1 MITPGAAAMNDDES
15 RAHHRRAAL
24 VLGGGGTFGIVQAAY
39 IHAVLQAGYRPS
51 IVVGTSVGSLNG
63 AWVALHPDDAD
74 GLLDVWLGLD
84 RLNLL
89 RLNPFYLLRRLI
101 RHPVSICE
109 NRIVPELI
117 ARHLGNRRF
126 TDTAVPLAVVATN
139 LSRGTKHV
147 FRSGPLGEAI
157 LASTAIPGV
166 FPPVEIEGELYV
178 DGGIAASVD
187 LATAVTMG
195 ATEIL
200 AIDLTPPA
208 GPARPRTAL
217 GVLRQS
223 FGIVAHASTD
233 AMEACLKDRLP
244 VCVLRPDLTRHSPW
258 RIDDSAGAIAH
269 NLRLAHKEVADVLG
283 PDGTL
288 LPDAQP
294 RRGSRGAVEL
304 RPTGWPVPRRL
315 FGLGRTSR
323 PA

>member
-1 MITPGAAAMNDDES
+1 MNDAES
-15 RAHHRRAAL
+15 RSSHRRAAL
-24 VLGGGGTFGIVQAAY
+24 VLGGGGTFGIIQAAY
-39 IHAVLQAGYRPS
+39 IHAVLEAGFRPT

-63 AWVALHPDDAD
+63 AWVALHPDDPD

-84 RLNLL
+84 RLNILH
-89 RLNPFYLLRRLI
+89 LNPFHLLRRLI

-109 NRIVPELI
+109 NRVVPELI
-117 ARHLGNRRF
+117 ARHLGDRLF
-126 TDTAVPLAVVATN
+126 SDTAVPLAVVATN

-147 FRSGPLGEAI
+147 FRAGPLGHAI

-166 FPPVEIEGELYV
+166 FPPVEIDGELFV

-187 LATAVTMG
+187 LETAVTMG

-223 FGIVAHASTD
+223 FGIAAHASTD

-244 VCVLRPDLTRHSPW
+244 VCVLRPELTSHSPW
-258 RIDDSAGAIAH
+258 RIADSAGAISD
-269 NLRLAHKEVADVLG
+269 NLRLARLEIADVLA
-283 PDGTL
+283 PDGSL
-288 LPDAQP
+288 RPDAVP
-294 RRGSRGAVEL
+294 RRGRRQAVEL
-304 RPTGWPVPRRL
+304 HPAPGLNRRRF
-315 FGLGRTSR
+315 FGPGRSSR